1 MRRALQMGRLR
12 RYMYRQC
19 AAYNVYKPI
28 TYIENIYINNTY
40 IRKNFLYIGFSFMLI
55 CDSVL

>member
-1 MRRALQMGRLR
+1 MHRALQMGG
-12 RYMYRQC
+12 YAAIMYI
-19 AAYNVYKPI
+19 KPI
-28 TYIENIYINNTY
+28 AYSENIYINNTY